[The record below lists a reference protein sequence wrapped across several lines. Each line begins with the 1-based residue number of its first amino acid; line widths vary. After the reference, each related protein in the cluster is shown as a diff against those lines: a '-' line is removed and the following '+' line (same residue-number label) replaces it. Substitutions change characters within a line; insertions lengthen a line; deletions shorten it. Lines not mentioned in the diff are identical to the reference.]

1 MMLKNCA
8 VLKLHAVNPRFLN
21 VGEMKIGEKDHFHVI
36 GRERGEWFFYRRIDQ
51 KLTEKELKS
60 LRDYNWKIDVTY
72 DVTPSTNIIRA
83 EIPKFQG
90 KFYNEINNI
99 TGVRV
104 FPVTFQSGG
113 DVYISVEF
121 TENKIAEISDKI
133 LDFVNKDYSYKRSV
147 IYMGPQQGG
156 KPYLLNLYLSMGN
169 SPHDLTFVKTRWSFN
184 GNEATMENEGVF
196 QNMGEFVPKQFVD
209 DKTDELIWKMRSEEI
224 KGRAQAD
231 IIDKKNLIVEMKVRS
246 RFFSDFYQSVIK
258 EYCGTIFSG
267 FKCEEGGL
275 TSYYIV
281 EKRAQQTFL
290 RGLQRH
296 WNLEGRKYH
305 SNCLLE
311 VSDFGL
317 YENIADLPF

>member
-104 FPVTFQSGG
+104 SPVTFQSGG

-121 TENKIAEISDKI
+121 TENKIAKISDKI
-133 LDFVNKDYSYKRSV
+133 LDFVNKDYSYKRSI

-184 GNEATMENEGVF
+184 GNEATMENEGIF
-196 QNMGEFVPKQFVD
+196 QNMGEFVPKQFAD
-209 DKTDELIWKMRSEEI
+209 DKTDELIWKMRSEEMM
-224 KGRAQAD
+224 GRAQVD

-246 RFFSDFYQSVIK
+246 RFFSDFYQS
-258 EYCGTIFSG
+258 
-267 FKCEEGGL
+267 L
-275 TSYYIV
+275 TYSP
-281 EKRAQQTFL
+281 R
-290 RGLQRH
+290 
-296 WNLEGRKYH
+296 
-305 SNCLLE
+305 
-311 VSDFGL
+311 
-317 YENIADLPF
+317 